1 MPSFH
6 FPLAEVLAHRRRLEE
21 QKQRDLAVLQQ
32 EMKQAQDV
40 LRDMNQTVQSSVGD
54 LRENHLV
61 GRLDLAFLAAH
72 RRYMLAAQRRG
83 TLMTQK
89 MALLQRQIEEAQKAL
104 LEAAKQRKTLETL
117 RDRQRERWAGEM
129 ARKEAADLD
138 EVSMRTGRWNDELEC
153 GT

>member
-1 MPSFH
+1 MPTFR
-6 FPLAEVLAHRRRLEE
+6 FPLEEVLSHRRRLEE

-54 LRENHLV
+54 LRENHLI

-83 TLMTQK
+83 TLMAQK

-104 LEAAKQRKTLETL
+104 LEAAKQRKMIEKL
-117 RDRQRERWAGEM
+117 RERQRQRWAGEIS
-129 ARKEAADLD
+129 RKEAVELD
-138 EVSMRTGRWNDELEC
+138 EVATRIGALSDELEWR
-153 GT
+153 T